1 VQPARCA
8 AAHFHLLGL
17 QTDFFPQ
24 LAIQGLFRV
33 LALLHPALRKLPAAT
48 ASPAAEEYAPV
59 RLHQQDAH
67 VTAKTGRVDLIH
79 HGSFVPAPRLSDKA
93 ASLVFHMAD
102 VMTDPRRNGR
112 AALVFAVLIVSSLG
126 IATFALQAG
135 SAGLSLGQTARAL
148 AGGGDSLASS
158 IVWDLRLPRIIAGFG
173 VGALLGLAGVLL
185 QTLLRNPLADP
196 FVLGLSG
203 GGAIGALL
211 AMSLGAGVLATQGA
225 AALGAL
231 AALAAVL
238 ALGGDGSNA
247 RLLLTGAVI
256 ASACGAFLTVLLTIA
271 DAPQLRGMVFW
282 LAGDL
287 GWAPE
292 PLWSLVLAALATL
305 VCVAR
310 GRGLDVLASGDLRA
324 ASLGL
329 AVPAWRRAILLGS
342 ALLTAVAVVTAGTIG
357 FVGLVVPHAVRL
369 GLGSANHRLV
379 SPAAALAGGALL
391 VFADALARTVAAPR
405 QLPVGAVMALLGA
418 PIFVLLL
425 RRAAR

>member
-1 VQPARCA
+1 MPRGQA
-8 AAHFHLLGL
+8 
-17 QTDFFPQ
+17 DFFTQ
-24 LAIQGLFRV
+24 FAKQRLFQIFTP
-33 LALLHPALRKLPAAT
+33 LHPALRKLPTFSAT
-48 ASPAAEEYAPV
+48 AASEKHAAV
-59 RLHQQDAH
+59 LLHQQDAYIA
-67 VTAKTGRVDLIH
+67 AKPGCVDLIH
-79 HGSFVPAPRLSDKA
+79 HRSFVPGPRSSDKA
-93 ASLVFHMAD
+93 ASLGDHMSA
-102 VMTDPRRNGR
+102 VMTAPRHSRR
-112 AALVFAVLIVSSLG
+112 AALVFTILACGSVLVSLY
-126 IATFALQAG
+126 ALQAG
-135 SAGLSLGQTARAL
+135 SAGLTMAQTVQAL
-148 AGGGDSLASS
+148 TGGGDELASS
-158 IVWDLRLPRIIAGFG
+158 IVQELRLPRIIAGFG
-173 VGALLGLAGVLL
+173 VGALLALAGVLL

-196 FVLGLSG
+196 YVLGLSG
-203 GGAIGALL
+203 GGAIGALI
-211 AMSLGAGVLATQGA
+211 AMSLGAGIVATQGA

-231 AALAAVL
+231 AALATVL

-292 PLWSLVLAALATL
+292 PLWSLALATL
-305 VCVAR
+305 ATLLCVAR

-329 AVPAWRRAILLGS
+329 AVPVWRRAILLGS

-369 GLGSANHRLV
+369 ALGSANHRLV
-379 SPAAALAGGALL
+379 TPAAALAGGTLL
-391 VFADALARTVAAPR
+391 VLADALARTVAAPR